1 MRACNCELVVVC
13 LSYASYVAV
22 MAFPV
27 LSTGLANKDQAA
39 GSLKAERQAWSPF
52 RFVQQSSKFVSFPSI
67 PFSRSKMERVILP
80 GEVLWS
86 PSQSPNEFQFGP
98 LDDVV
103 MGGVSSSSFDDSTG
117 IWSGTVT
124 DANNG
129 GFIGIRSYPS
139 FQWDMSKCRGL
150 KLKMK
155 CASSSD
161 ARIKI
166 GLRDSAE
173 FNGVVW
179 NSSLNVSNKV
189 QTVNTPFSS
198 LIPNRFANRIKTDN
212 SFNLENVVG
221 VQLVFSKFEY
231 DGALN
236 PRFRVGDFSLQ
247 VLEIKS
253 Y

>member
-1 MRACNCELVVVC
+1 MRTRNLDLVVLF
-13 LSYASYVAV
+13 LSH
-22 MAFPV
+22 AFHEVVVSFPL
-27 LSTGLANKDQAA
+27 LSTGGVSKKGNVI
-39 GSLKAERQAWSPF
+39 GSVKAERQPWNAF
-52 RFVQQSSKFVSFPSI
+52 RFIQQSSKFVSL
-67 PFSRSKMERVILP
+67 PFSQPQMVDRVISP
-80 GEVLWS
+80 GELLWS
-86 PSQSPNEFQFGP
+86 PGQSSNGFRFGP

-103 MGGVSSSSFDDSTG
+103 MGGVSSSAFDDSTG
-117 IWSGTVT
+117 IWSGKVT

-139 FQWDMSKCRGL
+139 FQWDMTKCRGVQL
-150 KLKMK
+150 KVK
-155 CASSSD
+155 CSSTSD

-173 FNGVVW
+173 FNGIVW
-179 NSSLNVSNKV
+179 NSSFDVTNKV
-189 QTVNTPFSS
+189 RTVKVPFSS
-198 LIPNRFANRIKTDN
+198 LIPNRFANRMKTDAP
-212 SFNLENVVG
+212 FKQENVVG

-247 VLEIKS
+247 VLEIFS

>member
-1 MRACNCELVVVC
+1 MRARNLDIVV
-13 LSYASYVAV
+13 LFYALCDV
-22 MAFPV
+22 MSFPL
-27 LSTGLANKDQAA
+27 LSTGGVTKRTSVISSVN
-39 GSLKAERQAWSPF
+39 AERQAWSPF
-52 RFVQQSSKFVSFPSI
+52 RFVQQSSKFVSFPFAPPKGDRTIS
-67 PFSRSKMERVILP
+67 P

-86 PSQSPNEFQFGP
+86 PDQSSSNGFRFGP

-139 FQWDMSKCRGL
+139 FQWDMSKCRGIQL
-150 KLKMK
+150 KVK
-155 CASSSD
+155 CSSSD

-173 FNGVVW
+173 FNGIVW
-179 NSSLNVSNKV
+179 NSSFDVSNKV
-189 QTVNTPFSS
+189 RTVKVPFSS
-198 LIPNRFANRIKTDN
+198 LIPNKFANRVKTDAP
-212 SFNLENVVG
+212 FQKENVVG

-247 VLEIKS
+247 VLEISS